1 MKKVD
6 YHWIE
11 FAATLFAV
19 SSVVLTMYCS
29 FFELRWCKRQRE
41 MNAIIDSL
49 GRDPPVVADTVD
61 TVDTVHTIDTKNE
74 EFKTDV
80 FL

>member
-1 MKKVD
+1 MKKVY
-6 YHWIE
+6 YHWLE

-19 SSVVLTMYCS
+19 ASVVLALYCS
-29 FFELRWCKRQRE
+29 FFKLRWCKRQRE
-41 MNAIIDSL
+41 MNAIIASFDL
-49 GRDPPVVADTVD
+49 PVLADTGAD
-61 TVDTVHTIDTKNE
+61 TGATKNE